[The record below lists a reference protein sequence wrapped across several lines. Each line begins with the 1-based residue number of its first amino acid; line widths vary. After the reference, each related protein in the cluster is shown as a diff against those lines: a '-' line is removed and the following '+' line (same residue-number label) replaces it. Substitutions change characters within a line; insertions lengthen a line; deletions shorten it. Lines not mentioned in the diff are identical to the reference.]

1 MTKKATTTTRTGTT
15 KATTSRTKKTET
27 TESAIKENKANL
39 LSQIKI
45 DIKHKNET
53 QKKLTQAIK
62 NNDITICTGPA
73 GTGKTL
79 LSVAEALILL
89 KQNPDKFHE
98 IKLVKS
104 IAQLQEEDMGTLPG
118 DEKDK
123 LKFIMM
129 SFIDAFY
136 KLIGEELTTKLFDA
150 GYIKMEVF
158 GSIRGRSFA
167 NCILLIDEYQNV
179 THKNSKTFLTRFSE
193 DTKTILLGDTGQID
207 LKKESE
213 SALELLVEDIKET
226 PEEGVA
232 VVEFT
237 IEDVVRHR
245 LTMYFIKLYENRK
258 KKEQLKDSK
267 NKPQLL
273 TEDREFKA
281 SLPVKKE
288 KTSFFQK
295 FLSLFR

>member
-104 IAQLQEEDMGTLPG
+104 IAQLQEEDMG
-118 DEKDK
+118 
-123 LKFIMM
+123 
-129 SFIDAFY
+129 Y
-136 KLIGEELTTKLFDA
+136 
-150 GYIKMEVF
+150 
-158 GSIRGRSFA
+158 
-167 NCILLIDEYQNV
+167 
-179 THKNSKTFLTRFSE
+179 
-193 DTKTILLGDTGQID
+193 
-207 LKKESE
+207 
-213 SALELLVEDIKET
+213 
-226 PEEGVA
+226 
-232 VVEFT
+232 
-237 IEDVVRHR
+237 
-245 LTMYFIKLYENRK
+245 
-258 KKEQLKDSK
+258 
-267 NKPQLL
+267 
-273 TEDREFKA
+273 
-281 SLPVKKE
+281 
-288 KTSFFQK
+288 TS
-295 FLSLFR
+295 R